1 MSDKFS
7 QFIRGLNSPPY
18 GGFDIAPSDTVDLST
33 VTRALNVG
41 VSGNVHVTMLDDTE
55 ATLFLQAGG
64 IFPLRVKRVWST
76 GTTAGALVGL
86 Y

>member
-18 GGFDIAPSDTVDLST
+18 GGFDITPSDGDDLPT

-41 VSGNVHVTMLDDTE
+41 VSGQVHVTLLDNTE
-55 ATLFLQAGG
+55 TTLFLQAGA
-64 IFPLRVKRVWST
+64 IFPLRVKRVWSD
-76 GTTAGALVGL
+76 GTTASNLVGL

>member
-18 GGFDIAPSDTVDLST
+18 GGFDITPNDATDLST

-41 VSGNVHVTMLDDTE
+41 VSGNVHVTLLDNTE
-55 ATLFLQAGG
+55 VTLFLQSGG
-64 IFPLRVKRVWST
+64 VFPLRVKRVWAA

>member
-18 GGFDIAPSDTVDLST
+18 GGFTVTPSDTNDLPT
-33 VTRALNVG
+33 VTRALNVSVTG
-41 VSGNVHVTMLDDTE
+41 DVHVTLLDDTE
-55 ATLFLQAGG
+55 VTLFLQAGG
-64 IFPLRVKRVWST
+64 IFPLRIKRIWASD
-76 GTTAGALVGL
+76 TTAAGIVGL

>member
-1 MSDKFS
+1 MSDKYS
-7 QFIRGLNSPPY
+7 QFTHGLNSPPY
-18 GGFDIAPSDTVDLST
+18 GGFDITPSDATDLST

-41 VSGNVHVTMLDDTE
+41 VSGDVHVTLLDDSE

-64 IFPLRVKRVWST
+64 IFPLRVKRVWAT
-76 GTTAGALVGL
+76 GTSAGALVGL

>member
-18 GGFDIAPSDTVDLST
+18 GGFDITPSDADDLPT

-41 VSGNVHVTMLDDTE
+41 VSGRVHVTLLDNTE

-64 IFPLRVKRVWST
+64 IFPLRVRRVWAA
-76 GTTAGALVGL
+76 GTTASDLVGL